1 MNNYKIGKYIDPMT
15 DYGFKKIFKNEQH
28 KRLMR
33 ELLCNVFD
41 PQIIDIEFVDSEH
54 LGETEDDRRAYFDVE
69 CATSDGRRF
78 IVEVQL
84 RDQKFFPERAVYYST
99 FLVSE
104 QAVKGVW
111 NYDFQP
117 VHFLGLM
124 NFNMRNLDPK
134 VSEDRFIHR
143 YRLREDDTHELLTD
157 RLSYVFMEVARF
169 SKEWRECATFEE
181 KFLYYMKNLPNFAE
195 EPEMLESGGYF
206 DELLKAAEYESLTRE
221 EKRKYLKTVHMRGDY
236 QNTIDFARKQGHE
249 AGFAEGMEKGI
260 EKGIERGMEKGSIEA
275 KVDIAR
281 NLIAM
286 NMTPEQVAKATGLSV
301 EAVQNL

>member
-41 PQIIDIEFVDSEH
+41 PQIIEIEFVDSEH

-69 CATSDGRRF
+69 CRTSEGKRF

-84 RDQKFFPERAVYYST
+84 RDQEFFPERAVFYST
-99 FLVSE
+99 FLISE
-104 QAVKGVW
+104 QAVKGLW
-111 NYDFQP
+111 DYNYNP
-117 VHFLGLM
+117 VRFLGLM
-124 NFNMRNLDPK
+124 NFNMRGTDSKL
-134 VSEDRFIHR
+134 SEDRFIHR
-143 YRLREDDTHELLTD
+143 YSLRDDDTHELLTD
-157 RLSYVFMEVARF
+157 RLGYVFMEVARF
-169 SKEWRECATFEE
+169 NKEWRECATFEE

-260 EKGIERGMEKGSIEA
+260 EKGMEKGAIETKA
-275 KVDIAR
+275 DIAR
-281 NLIAM
+281 NLTAIGM
-286 NMTPEQVAKATGLSV
+286 SVDQISKVTGLPES
-301 EAVQNL
+301 AIRAL